1 MKLILA
7 SEFPQSFPIIA
18 SLLDDDLVGR
28 KGVFIPTAAYGEA
41 AHRAAAV
48 GEGNDPDLS
57 ACSEP
62 LESLGIAI
70 HSFDL
75 REKTEAQTE
84 QALSDAAIIYVGG
97 GNTFYLL
104 EHMQKCN
111 FEKVLRKRLSAG
123 AIYIGSSAGSVI
135 CTPDIAYI
143 HVMDDPR
150 QASLRETKGL
160 SLIDFLII
168 PHLDHP
174 DQGERA
180 VRGIETYQGNTALIA
195 LRDSQVLYVH
205 NKVVQVF

>member
-1 MKLILA
+1 M
-7 SEFPQSFPIIA
+7 
-18 SLLDDDLVGR
+18 
-28 KGVFIPTAAYGEA
+28 FIPTAAYGEA
-41 AHRAAAV
+41 AYRAAANAAEYDL
-48 GEGNDPDLS
+48 GLS
-57 ACSEP
+57 ACTEP
-62 LESLGIAI
+62 LESLGIAMQ
-70 HSFDL
+70 SFDL

-123 AIYIGSSAGSVI
+123 AVYIGSSAGSVI

-143 HVMDDPR
+143 HVMDDPQ
-150 QASLRETKGL
+150 QASLRETRGL

-168 PHLDHP
+168 PHLDHLE
-174 DQGERA
+174 QGERA
-180 VRGIETYQGNTALIA
+180 RRGVETYQGNTALVA